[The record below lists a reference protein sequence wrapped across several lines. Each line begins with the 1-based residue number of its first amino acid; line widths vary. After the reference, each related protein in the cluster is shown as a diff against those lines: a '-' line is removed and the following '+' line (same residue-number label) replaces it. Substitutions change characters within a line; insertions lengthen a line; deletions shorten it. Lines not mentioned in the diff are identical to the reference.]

1 MNKLI
6 PPLVALACLAAA
18 PIHARAAVLF
28 VSPTGQS
35 HAEGTAA
42 APLASL
48 AEAADRAQAGDV
60 IRVASGVYQ
69 LVQPV
74 RLSRSGSAAQP
85 IRIEPAGDVRPVF
98 DFSAQAFAGRLN
110 GLEVRGNY
118 WHITGLEVVGA
129 ARNGINVSGHH
140 NVIERCATYEN
151 QDSGL
156 QLSAPASHN
165 LVLDCDSYRN
175 VDRPTHGENADGFAA
190 KFQIGPGNVFR
201 GCRAWEN
208 ADDGFD
214 LWKAPEPVRIEYS
227 VAFRNGVDVWGIAGF
242 TGNGNGFKL
251 GGDYVA
257 AAHVVIGCV
266 AMDQP
271 VRGFDQ
277 NNNMA
282 GLTVE
287 HCTAVRCKFG
297 FAFAKTTAT
306 GTPHVLRDNVARD
319 APARLVEGT
328 VQERNQWLNAD
339 GTPAAATILPPTP
352 ITRPAPAPV
361 PARRP

>member
-1 MNKLI
+1 MNKFL
-6 PPLVALACLAAA
+6 PAFVLLAGFAGGHFSARGATLLVAPDGESLAAA
-18 PIHARAAVLF
+18 AARAQ
-28 VSPTGQS
+28 P
-35 HAEGTAA
+35 
-42 APLASL
+42 
-48 AEAADRAQAGDV
+48 GDV
-60 IRVASGVYQ
+60 IRVASGVYS
-69 LVQPV
+69 LAQPV
-74 RLSRSGSAAQP
+74 RFARSGTAAQP
-85 IRIEPAGDVRPVF
+85 IVVEAAGGDRPVF
-98 DFSAQAFAGRLN
+98 DFSAQTFESRRNGIEVHGDYWHLV
-110 GLEVRGNY
+110 GLEV
-118 WHITGLEVVGA
+118 IGA

-140 NVIERCATYEN
+140 NVIERCATHAN

-156 QLSAPASHN
+156 QLSAPASDN

-175 VDRPTHGENADGFAA
+175 VDRPTRGENADGFAA
-190 KFQIGPGNVFR
+190 KFLIGPGNVFR

-214 LWKAPEPVRIEYS
+214 LWKAPEPVRIEYC

-251 GGDYVA
+251 GGDYVP

-287 HCTAVRCKFG
+287 HCTAVRCKIG
-297 FAFAKTTAT
+297 FAFVRTPAT
-306 GTPHVLRDNVARD
+306 GQPHVLRDNVSWD
-319 APARLVEGT
+319 APARLVAGT
-328 VQERNQWLNAD
+328 VQERNEWRQAD
-339 GTPAAATILPPTP
+339 GTPATPTILPPTP
-352 ITRPAPAPV
+352 PGHASSKPVPAPV
-361 PARRP
+361 SHP